1 MKIFFSQQKVNM
13 KKQKAA
19 VLLRKYLVIHENL
32 VVRIPQTYKID
43 LPLQSGFVFSK
54 LVVYLWFS
62 KWTGFND
69 KGCDEV
75 EAIECLEL
83 LEWNCGGSETGPVL
97 YL

>member
-1 MKIFFSQQKVNM
+1 MGFGNSWNREIFPKNKTIGYSF
-13 KKQKAA
+13 
-19 VLLRKYLVIHENL
+19 
-32 VVRIPQTYKID
+32 KID
-43 LPLQSGFVFSK
+43 FPLQSGFVFSK
-54 LVVYLWFS
+54 LVVGSGEQNIYLWFS

>member
-1 MKIFFSQQKVNM
+1 M
-13 KKQKAA
+13 KKQKAD

-32 VVRIPQTYKID
+32 VVRIPHTCYKID

-83 LEWNCGGSETGPVL
+83 LQWNCGGSETGSVL

>member
-1 MKIFFSQQKVNM
+1 M
-13 KKQKAA
+13 
-19 VLLRKYLVIHENL
+19 VIL
-32 VVRIPQTYKID
+32 SDID
-43 LPLQSGFVFSK
+43 FPIQSGFVFLK
-54 LVVYLWFS
+54 LVIRSGMQDIYLWFS

-69 KGCDEV
+69 NGCDEV

>member
-1 MKIFFSQQKVNM
+1 MWHQNHGRFTISRVF
-13 KKQKAA
+13 KKQFLYYTKE
-19 VLLRKYLVIHENL
+19 ITN
-32 VVRIPQTYKID
+32 I
-43 LPLQSGFVFSK
+43 
-54 LVVYLWFS
+54 YLWFS

-69 KGCDEV
+69 NGCDEV